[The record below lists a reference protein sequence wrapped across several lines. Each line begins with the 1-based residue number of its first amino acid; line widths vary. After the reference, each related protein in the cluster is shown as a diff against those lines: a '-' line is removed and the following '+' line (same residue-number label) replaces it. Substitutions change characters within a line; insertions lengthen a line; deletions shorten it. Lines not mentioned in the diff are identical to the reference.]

1 MTHQF
6 PSPKWRSTNAQMAA
20 LLNQGPAAYPS
31 IARLKA
37 VPAEEKEPRDA
48 DLSRMEADMERQMR
62 EGKA

>member
-1 MTHQF
+1 MKPF
-6 PSPKWRSTNAQMAA
+6 PDPHWQSVNQQMAA

-37 VPAEEKEPRDA
+37 VPAEEKLPSA
-48 DLSRMEADMERQMR
+48 SDLSHQEAWLERQMR